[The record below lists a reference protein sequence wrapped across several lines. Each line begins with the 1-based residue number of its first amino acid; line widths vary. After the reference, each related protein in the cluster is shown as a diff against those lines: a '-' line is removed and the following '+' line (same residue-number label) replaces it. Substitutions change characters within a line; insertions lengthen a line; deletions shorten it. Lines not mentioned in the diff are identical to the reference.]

1 MGNLNSKPFLNTDS
15 LEMSNVEEH
24 IFLARVAEQA
34 ERFEDMVDQ
43 LEKVMQ
49 EKGADV
55 SSDERNL
62 LSVAFKNLISSKRAA
77 CRTIAAIEQNPKYS
91 KFSDAL
97 AQYKASIET
106 KLQEDCQRIVDMIN
120 KHVLGKPCD
129 GEPKA
134 FFVKMV
140 GDYYRYIA
148 ENAKGANLEQVKQNA
163 LAAYNQANEITL
175 PPCNP
180 IKLGLALNF
189 SVFHYE
195 VMKNHKA
202 ACDLAD
208 KALQEA
214 LDKIDELEEDDFRDA
229 KSIIELLKENLTLW
243 KEEDEEQNQIDD
255 L

>member
-1 MGNLNSKPFLNTDS
+1 MSKT
-15 LEMSNVEEH
+15 EEH

-34 ERFEDMVDQ
+34 ERFEDMVEFLSNVLDD
-43 LEKVMQ
+43 
-49 EKGADV
+49 KGADV
-55 SSDERNL
+55 TADERNL

-91 KFSDAL
+91 KFSEAL
-97 AQYKASIET
+97 AKYKGEIEGQLT
-106 KLQEDCQRIVDMIN
+106 KDCESVIEMIN
-120 KHVLGKPCD
+120 SKVLAKSCD

-134 FFVKMV
+134 FFIKMV
-140 GDYYRYIA
+140 GDYYRYVA
-148 ENAKGANLEQVKQNA
+148 ENAKEAKLEEVKQMALKSYDTANA
-163 LAAYNQANEITL
+163 ITL

-208 KALQEA
+208 KALQDA
-214 LDKIDELEEDDFRDA
+214 LDKIDELEEEDFRDA

-243 KEEDEEQNQIDD
+243 KEEEEDGNDNAIDD

>member
-1 MGNLNSKPFLNTDS
+1 
-15 LEMSNVEEH
+15 MSSVEEN

-34 ERFEDMVDQ
+34 ERFEDMVDF
-43 LEKVMQ
+43 LAFVLDA
-49 EKGADV
+49 KGSDV
-55 SSDERNL
+55 TSDERNL

-77 CRTIAAIEQNPKYS
+77 CRTIAAIEQNPKYT
-91 KFSDAL
+91 KYTQAL
-97 AQYKASIET
+97 AGYKQGIET
-106 KLQEDCQRIVDMIN
+106 KLTGDCQKIIDMIRE
-120 KHVLGKPCD
+120 KVLAKKCD
-129 GEPKA
+129 GESKA

-148 ENAKGANLEQVKQNA
+148 ENAKGNLLEQVKQDA
-163 LAAYNQANEITL
+163 LKAYNEANQITL

-208 KALQEA
+208 QALQEA

-243 KEEDEEQNQIDD
+243 KEEEEGGNNIDD

>member
-1 MGNLNSKPFLNTDS
+1 MADTD
-15 LEMSNVEEH
+15 EN

-34 ERFEDMVDQ
+34 ERFEDMVDF
-43 LEKVMQ
+43 LGKVLDA
-49 EKGADV
+49 KAGDV
-55 SSDERNL
+55 SADERNL
-62 LSVAFKNLISSKRAA
+62 LSVAFKNLISGKRAA
-77 CRTIAAIEQNPKYS
+77 CRTIVAIEQNPKYQ

-97 AQYKASIET
+97 ATYKSTIEGQLT
-106 KLQEDCQRIVDMIN
+106 KDCQTVIEMIN
-120 KHVLGKPCD
+120 QKVLAKDCQP
-129 GEPKA
+129 EAKA
-134 FFVKMV
+134 FFIKMV

-148 ENAKGANLEQVKQNA
+148 ENAKDSKLEEVKNSA
-163 LAAYNQANEITL
+163 LKAYEEANEITL

-195 VMKNHKA
+195 VMKNHAA
-202 ACDLAD
+202 ACKLAD
-208 KALQEA
+208 EALQNA

-243 KEEDEEQNQIDD
+243 KEEEEDDNAIDD